1 MAPRADFSDLACSVA
16 RTLEVVG
23 DRWSLLVIRDAF
35 YGLRRFDEF
44 QRDLGVARNVL
55 SSRLG
60 KLVDAEILQK
70 VQYEDRPA
78 RFEYH
83 LTDKGRELLP
93 VILTMM
99 AWGDKWEA
107 GGTGAPVKLHHL
119 PCDTHDVHAEVTC
132 SDCGEELRLTDLV
145 TDPIPVTGA
154 RRLPDL
160 LSAAEPA

>member
-1 MAPRADFSDLACSVA
+1 MTPRTDFSDLPCSVA

-23 DRWSLLVIRDAF
+23 DRWTLLVIRDAF

-55 SSRLG
+55 STRLT
-60 KLVDAEILQK
+60 KLVDVGILEK

-83 LTDKGRELLP
+83 LTQKGRELLP

-99 AWGDKWEA
+99 AWGDRWEA
-107 GGTGAPVKLHHL
+107 DAGGPPVKLHHL
-119 PCDTHDVHAEVTC
+119 ACEGAEVHAEVSC
-132 SDCGEELRLTDLV
+132 SGCGEPLELTDV
-145 TDPIPVTGA
+145 MTDPVPVTGA
-154 RRLPDL
+154 RRQPDL
-160 LSAAEPA
+160 LTAAGA